1 MENNKILDWETE
13 KWETV
18 IKNKNIILGH
28 LPMDELLCQLA
39 EECGELAQAALKLRR
54 ARTGTNPTPRTEREC
69 IENLAEEYADIGLV
83 YVLIRTILD
92 DPELSDESLQVVQT
106 RKAAR
111 WAGRLDA
118 REVTP

>member
-1 MENNKILDWETE
+1 MTDYTALTKNTRSILDR
-13 KWETV
+13 
-18 IKNKNIILGH
+18 
-28 LPMDELLCQLA
+28 LPLEELLFQLA

-83 YVLIRTILD
+83 YVLIRAILD
-92 DPELSDESLQVVQT
+92 EPELSDERLQVVQT

-118 REVTP
+118 QGATK